1 MIILKLFVQ
10 NYTGDQ
16 SSLKA
21 LFSMLSQLSVKN
33 LAVVEKLDLSFE
45 PGMSAVTGETGAGK
59 SILLQALSLALGV
72 RADSNLVRHGK
83 NKADIS
89 AAFTVDQNQIVQ
101 SFLAEHALE
110 DEGECILRRV
120 ITSDGR
126 SRAFINGSSVP
137 LSVVREM
144 GDLLID
150 MHGQNEHQL
159 LLRPDQ
165 QSLLLD
171 GFAQLEG
178 DKTKLNV
185 IVREYKALE
194 KKISQLINNQD
205 IIEQQQALYSHQLN
219 ELDSAILTQDE
230 LNTIESDFKIS
241 ANAQAI
247 TEKTSSVLNQLEQDS
262 GANAQLLSLS
272 ATLSETLEMDDKL
285 QTGFELINSAQVQTQ
300 EAIYELTQYL
310 SKLSVSDQSAQ
321 EMEERISELYALA
334 RKHNCPIESLLSVRN
349 QLEAKLEEIGGGS
362 TSIKE
367 MRAQLDVITQH
378 YQSNAQALSKK
389 RSKQAK
395 ELSLLVTEAM
405 QVLGMPGSEYK
416 VGLNKKTEGVHLG
429 GDENVEFLVKTNMGQ
444 EFKPLKKVASGGEL
458 SRISLA
464 ISVVGS
470 DSEYTPTLIFD
481 EVDVGISGAV
491 AEVVGKKLQDLS
503 KNYQIICITHLAQVA
518 AFGHQHLQVSKC
530 QQGDTVQTT
539 VQQLSEAQRIEEV
552 ARILGGATITDKARL
567 AAEEMIS
574 GSQAR

>member
-1 MIILKLFVQ
+1 
-10 NYTGDQ
+10 
-16 SSLKA
+16 
-21 LFSMLSQLSVKN
+21 MLSQLSVKN
-33 LAVVEKLDLSFE
+33 LAVVEQLDLSFDS
-45 PGMSAVTGETGAGK
+45 GMSAVTGETGSGK
-59 SILLQALSLALGV
+59 SILLQALSLALGA

-89 AAFTVDQNQIVQ
+89 AAFIVDQNQQVQ
-101 SFLAEHALE
+101 SFLASHSLE
-110 DEGECILRRV
+110 DDGECILRRV
-120 ITSDGR
+120 FTSDGR
-126 SRAFINGSSVP
+126 SKAFINGSSVP
-137 LSVVREM
+137 LSIVRKI

-165 QSLLLD
+165 QLFVLD
-171 GFAQLEG
+171 GFAQLES
-178 DKTKLNV
+178 DKAQLNR
-185 IVREYKALE
+185 IVREHKELDE
-194 KKISQLINNQD
+194 KINQLLNNQD
-205 IIEQQQALYSHQLN
+205 IIEQQQALYSHQLEELN
-219 ELDSAILTQDE
+219 DAMLSQGELD
-230 LNTIESDFKIS
+230 TIESDFKIS
-241 ANAQAI
+241 ANVQSI
-247 TEKTSSVLNQLEQDS
+247 TEKTANVLNQLEQDS
-262 GANAQLLSLS
+262 GTNAQLLSLS
-272 ATLSETLEMDDKL
+272 STLSDALEMDDKL

-321 EMEERISELYALA
+321 EMEERISELYVLG
-334 RKHNCPIESLLSVRN
+334 RKHNCPIQSLLNVRD
-349 QLEAKLEEIGGGS
+349 QLTAKLEEIGGGS
-362 TSIKE
+362 TSIEE
-367 MRAQLDVITQH
+367 MRLQLDLIDKR
-378 YQSNAQALSKK
+378 YQSNAQALSVA
-389 RSKQAK
+389 RSKKAK

-416 VGLNKKTEGVHLG
+416 VGLNAKIKGVHLG
-429 GDENVEFLVKTNMGQ
+429 GNESVEFLVKTNMGQ
-444 EFKPLKKVASGGEL
+444 DFKPLKKVASGGEL

-539 VQQLSEAQRIEEV
+539 VQQLSEAQRVEEV